1 MTHHPNL
8 LPLGTQLQEYVIED
22 ILGVGTFGITYKAMD
37 THLGISVVIKEYLP
51 EAFARR
57 ENDDCVAAMSTDTA
71 EIFAWGREH
80 FLEEA
85 KILAKF
91 RHPNIVRVTRYFL
104 ANDTAYFVMDFEDG
118 ECLQSKLQQNDEPLD
133 EAVIIPLFTQ
143 ILNGLNVVHQQKYL
157 HRDIKPGNIF
167 IRKDNSAMLIDF
179 GSARHDMPGDGSTT
193 VLVTPGYAPVELY
206 ISESNKGPWTD
217 LYSVGATIY
226 RCLTKDAPPISIERL
241 KKLEDFSVDP
251 RPNLAKDMPHLG
263 SKSLLESVD
272 WMLSIAA
279 EARPQNV
286 QEVLD
291 MWAGK
296 HRSSGTVRQLPVES
310 KKNQNRY
317 KILIAGSAGAGIP
330 TALQTLGDATA
341 TGVEKNS
348 PTSSPDIS
356 SQTARTGFASLD
368 ISSQDSIQLYSIPAQ
383 EQLKVAWDTLQDGAK
398 GLVLLLDSSNKRALE
413 EMDSCMQSHEGFIN
427 RTGLV
432 IGIYRSAQQTR
443 PNIHDYHGHLA
454 KTKRN
459 WKVPPPI
466 LEVDPGNRREM
477 KKLLLALLFHLNPG
491 R

>member
-1 MTHHPNL
+1 
-8 LPLGTQLQEYVIED
+8 
-22 ILGVGTFGITYKAMD
+22 
-37 THLGISVVIKEYLP
+37 
-51 EAFARR
+51 
-57 ENDDCVAAMSTDTA
+57 
-71 EIFAWGREH
+71 
-80 FLEEA
+80 
-85 KILAKF
+85 
-91 RHPNIVRVTRYFL
+91 
-104 ANDTAYFVMDFEDG
+104 
-118 ECLQSKLQQNDEPLD
+118 
-133 EAVIIPLFTQ
+133 
-143 ILNGLNVVHQQKYL
+143 
-157 HRDIKPGNIF
+157 
-167 IRKDNSAMLIDF
+167 
-179 GSARHDMPGDGSTT
+179 
-193 VLVTPGYAPVELY
+193 LVTPGYAPVELY

-217 LYSVGATIY
+217 LYSVGATIH

-251 RPNLAKDMPHLG
+251 RPNLANDMPHLG
-263 SKSLLESVD
+263 SKALLESVD

-279 EARPQNV
+279 DARPQNV

-296 HRSSGTVRQLPVES
+296 RRSSGTVRQLPVES
-310 KKNQNRY
+310 QKNQNRY

-413 EMDSCMQSHEGFIN
+413 EMDSCMLSHEGFIN